1 MSYIQEH
8 MANQDA
14 LTARYNALT
23 KIGLLAHEFG
33 TDIDLCEDVDEA
45 LDYCAGR
52 LDKINVR
59 QLRIYDEARMDA
71 YEDQAWSNGASG
83 EDEPD
88 V

>member
-33 TDIDLCEDVDEA
+33 ADIDLCEDVEGA

-52 LDKINVR
+52 QDKMDVR
-59 QLRIYDEARMDA
+59 QLRIFDEARMDA
-71 YEDQAWSNGASG
+71 YEDEAWSDGTS
-83 EDEPD
+83 DEPD